1 MKKKTSSPDL
11 TDFAGE
17 LSKSKIQKIKRE
29 ACVELFRDWLK
40 ERLSSNLSPKEK
52 FLEFSVWSTTFD
64 EIEEY
69 FADSSN

>member
-1 MKKKTSSPDL
+1 
-11 TDFAGE
+11 
-17 LSKSKIQKIKRE
+17 
-29 ACVELFRDWLK
+29 VELFREWLK
-40 ERLSSNLSPKEK
+40 DRLSSNLSPKEK